1 MPRLA
6 SCTSLRLPLARVRT
20 TLPFAVCVSWL
31 PTGAGRPPAVA
42 PALPG
47 VGPRL
52 PPPTVGAVLPPAAL
66 PEVEPRP
73 ALPVVGAVLPAPGL
87 LVVGLWLVLV
97 VEPRLAP
104 PVVGARLAPL
114 VVGPWLAPL
123 VVGPWLAPLALG
135 AWLAEPPAGLDGAAA
150 AGLAGAAAGLAGAA
164 AGLAGAGA
172 GAEDF
177 FLVSSAF
184 AVRQA
189 EPRITKTIAR

>member
-6 SCTSLRLPLARVRT
+6 SCTSLRVPLARVRT
-20 TLPFAVCVSWL
+20 RLPLAVCVSWL

-52 PPPTVGAVLPPAAL
+52 PPPTAGAVLLPAAL
-66 PEVEPRP
+66 PGVGPWLAP
-73 ALPVVGAVLPAPGL
+73 PVVVVVLGTPGLPVVGPWLAPPVVVVVFPAPGL
-87 LVVGLWLVLV
+87 LVVGL
-97 VEPRLAP
+97 RLA
-104 PVVGARLAPL
+104 LL
-114 VVGPWLAPL
+114 V
-123 VVGPWLAPLALG
+123 LG
-135 AWLAEPPAGLDGAAA
+135 AWLAEPPAGLAGPAA
-150 AGLAGAAAGLAGAA
+150 AGLAGTAAGLGAA

-184 AVRQA
+184 AMRHT
-189 EPRITKTIAR
+189 EPRIAKTNAR